1 MSCPSSA
8 SSTTPSPVAAD
19 VPEILVNGTPISAD
33 DIAREVQYHPASTP
47 EEGIH
52 RAAEALVIRALLLQK
67 AKEIL
72 TDSAE
77 VLSEEALISALLE
90 REAPAEVP
98 NDDECRRYFDSHSES
113 FRSPDLLQ
121 VSHILI
127 AAAPDDEPA
136 RQKARQTAQEL
147 LTQLRQAPERFE
159 ILAREYS
166 ACPSKETGGNLGQIS
181 RGQTTPEF
189 EQQVFAMEEGLA
201 DKPLESRYGVH
212 VVQVDRKIDG
222 KPLPFEQVH
231 DQVSAYLAEVRQ
243 RMAINRYLH
252 QLIDEAE
259 IEGIELGEPLIQ

>member
-1 MSCPSSA
+1 MSCPSSTA
-8 SSTTPSPVAAD
+8 PTPVAAD

-52 RAAEALVIRALLLQK
+52 KAAEALVIRALLLQK
-67 AKEIL
+67 AKETL
-72 TDSAE
+72 ADSAE

-90 REAPAEVP
+90 QEAPAEVP

-127 AAAPDDEPA
+127 AAASDDVA
-136 RQKARQTAQEL
+136 ALQRARQTALEL
-147 LTQLRQAPERFE
+147 LAQLQQSPEQFAS
-159 ILAREYS
+159 LAKEFS

-189 EQQVFAMEEGLA
+189 EQQVFALAEGLA
-201 DKPLESRYGVH
+201 HEPIESRYGVH
-212 VVQVDRKIDG
+212 LVQVDRKIAG
-222 KPLPFEQVH
+222 KPLPYEQVH
-231 DQVSAYLAEVRQ
+231 DQVAAYLAEVRQ
-243 RMAINRYLH
+243 RLAISRYIH
-252 QLIDEAE
+252 QLIDAAD
-259 IEGIELGEPLIQ
+259 IEGIELGEALIQ

>member
-1 MSCPSSA
+1 MSCPSTHTPPTA
-8 SSTTPSPVAAD
+8 SAD
-19 VPEILVNGTPISAD
+19 VPDILVNGVPISAD
-33 DIAREVQYHPASTP
+33 EIAREVQYHPASSP
-47 EEGIH
+47 QEGIH
-52 RAAEALVIRALLLQK
+52 KAAEALVIRTLLLQR
-67 AKEIL
+67 AKQTVADES
-72 TDSAE
+72 DG
-77 VLSEEALISALLE
+77 LSEEALITALLE
-90 REAPAEVP
+90 REAPAEYP
-98 NDDECRRYFDSHSES
+98 NGEECQRYFDNHRDS

-121 VSHILI
+121 ISHILI

-136 RQKARQTAQEL
+136 LQKARQTAQEL